1 MKYSNTALKTLS
13 ARYGKVLRKC
23 AYLNAIVLTAAMIAN
38 PAMAEIKTVSGN
50 GTPTSTKYGE
60 QNIDGGRIWLKGF
73 EKGTY
78 TYDNVNHTLDLSPD
92 NGEIKLSSI
101 SASIQTTNAEHK
113 YPTVRINGNENTT
126 LNITTP
132 AGDEVSIF
140 SRFAPL
146 YVGSKDS
153 PIGTINITNNDPG
166 FSAIYVTSKNNNVNA
181 QNQDL
186 QMYGNN
192 ISITSQNNG
201 TAITGNEGKLTLVA
215 NEKLDITGDINGYNK
230 VYGGHA
236 DLTFNI
242 NQNAGNTAITTIKG
256 NINAAQGS
264 AVNIGLKGAGS
275 SITGNLLV
283 SADGTTLPGGEIN
296 LGFGTGGSITGNM
309 TAQDEGHISISG
321 DDLVAVNGNISI
333 DVKSSLTASNISHN
347 SGTIA
352 NNGTLTLGNNI
363 VLTEGV
369 TGTGSVVFNEGSTL
383 KTALNNSTSLISGNT
398 VTGTTSLVIDN
409 GTTNA
414 TLNMFD
420 ASQSGF
426 TFANNT
432 LYDIIEDTTTAGTYN
447 ISKKSTEAITESL
460 TSAGADTTTAQT
472 VAAVTEAQPTTPAA
486 AAIVEAITTA
496 AQSGDIATVAEITE
510 KINPTTT
517 PVVQQQSVAMANQIF
532 NVAGN
537 RMGGIGRSGGDI
549 DVTVGPWIQG
559 LYNKTHNS
567 QGVGFDGYSQ
577 GFAVGLDADI
587 NEHSL
592 IGFGYGYTATD
603 VKSNGRKT
611 QIYSDNIF
619 LYGKY
624 QPNKW
629 YVSGIANYGHSNYKE
644 AALGLTSKYNVDT
657 YSAAATVGYQEGIFD
672 NYAGLRYSYITP
684 DSYSNGLTT
693 VEGKNAQVGTAVIGT
708 KISKAYKTDG
718 AVWKPE
724 VRLAATYDIKS
735 DNSSSIVGIVGGSST
750 YMVEG
755 KRQKRFA
762 VEAGVGLTTTVA
774 RNLDI
779 TLNYDAN
786 LRSKQT
792 SQTGAVKLK
801 YSF

>member
-1 MKYSNTALKTLS
+1 MKYSNTALKELS

-23 AYLNAIVLTAAMIAN
+23 AYLNAIVLTAVMIAN
-38 PAMAEIKTVSGN
+38 PAMAENIASGTTKSINNQTISQQRSDLDGGAFYNEGSLTISDSTFTQNNAKIADKMYGGAIFSKGSELTINDSKFSGN
-50 GTPTSTKYGE
+50 TAFSGGAIYESMNSTGKMTITNTEFSNNQVIDHAGALGIFKDGTLTNVQFYNNSTVTTLDDVTTKSA
-60 QNIDGGRIWLKGF
+60 DGGGAIHVGGTANASLTDVTFKGNSSVKRGGAIAARHGVGYTVNISDSLF
-73 EKGTY
+73 DTNSSGNFGGGIATVYGGTI
-78 TYDNVNHTLDLSPD
+78 NVNTTDFINNSATKAGGAIYNGIDTNYGSNAD
-92 NGEIKLSSI
+92 NGGVQS
-101 SASIQTTNAEHK
+101 TNH
-113 YPTVRINGNENTT
+113 GT
-126 LNITTP
+126 LNISGTNNFTGNT
-132 AGDEVSIF
+132 AGEFGGAIYS
-140 SRFAPL
+140 
-146 YVGSKDS
+146 GG
-153 PIGTINITNNDPG
+153 GTINLSG
-166 FSAIYVTSKNNNVNA
+166 KNVFA
-181 QNQDL
+181 
-186 QMYGNN
+186 GNKA
-192 ISITSQNNG
+192 G
-201 TAITGNEGKLTLVA
+201 GVA
-215 NEKLDITGDINGYNK
+215 NDI
-230 VYGGHA
+230 H
-236 DLTFNI
+236 
-242 NQNAGNTAITTIKG
+242 
-256 NINAAQGS
+256 
-264 AVNIGLKGAGS
+264 
-275 SITGNLLV
+275 
-283 SADGTTLPGGEIN
+283 N
-296 LGFGTGGSITGNM
+296 LGTLN
-309 TAQDEGHISISG
+309 ISG
-321 DDLVAVNGNISI
+321 D
-333 DVKSSLTASNISHN
+333 
-347 SGTIA
+347 
-352 NNGTLTLGNNI
+352 LTLDGGI
-363 VLTEGV
+363 
-369 TGTGSVVFNEGSTL
+369 TGTGSVVFKEGSTL
-383 KTALNNSTSLISGNT
+383 KANLNGSTIVAGSSVTGSTALVLEGDANGKTFKIDGTETNT
-398 VTGTTSLVIDN
+398 L
-409 GTTNA
+409 
-414 TLNMFD
+414 
-420 ASQSGF
+420 
-426 TFANNT
+426 TFADNT
-432 LYDIIEDTTTAGTYN
+432 LYDITADSEKTSGTKTWTV
-447 ISKKSTEAITESL
+447 SKKSGEAIAESL
-460 TSAGADTTTAQT
+460 GVSETAAQT
-472 VAAVTEAQPTTPAA
+472 VAAVVEAQPTTPAA

-496 AQSGDIATVAEITE
+496 AQTGDTATVAEITE

-517 PVVQQQSVAMANQIF
+517 PVVQQQSVAVANQIF

-708 KISKAYKTDG
+708 KISKAYKTDS

>member
-1 MKYSNTALKTLS
+1 MKYSNTALKELS

-23 AYLNAIVLTAAMIAN
+23 AYLNAIVLTAVMIAN
-38 PAMAEIKTVSGN
+38 PAMAEIISDQTKVDPLYN
-50 GTPTSTKYGE
+50 ITSNTT
-60 QNIDGGRIWLKGF
+60 ISDS
-73 EKGTY
+73 TY
-78 TYDNVNHTLDLSPD
+78 TNNVRE
-92 NGEIKLSSI
+92 G
-101 SASIQTTNAEHK
+101 AQTVT
-113 YPTVRINGNENTT
+113 NGNFGV
-126 LNITTP
+126 I
-132 AGDEVSIF
+132 
-140 SRFAPL
+140 
-146 YVGSKDS
+146 
-153 PIGTINITNNDPG
+153 
-166 FSAIYVTSKNNNVNA
+166 AIV
-181 QNQDL
+181 
-186 QMYGNN
+186 
-192 ISITSQNNG
+192 
-201 TAITGNEGKLTLVA
+201 
-215 NEKLDITGDINGYNK
+215 
-230 VYGGHA
+230 
-236 DLTFNI
+236 
-242 NQNAGNTAITTIKG
+242 
-256 NINAAQGS
+256 
-264 AVNIGLKGAGS
+264 
-275 SITGNLLV
+275 
-283 SADGTTLPGGEIN
+283 
-296 LGFGTGGSITGNM
+296 
-309 TAQDEGHISISG
+309 
-321 DDLVAVNGNISI
+321 
-333 DVKSSLTASNISHN
+333 
-347 SGTIA
+347 
-352 NNGTLTLGNNI
+352 NNGTLTVEKSTFDGNSSGYVGGALGTSLSGSLSISNTAFTNNKAYYDGGAI
-363 VLTEGV
+363 GNYGGLIISNSFFEGNTSHLDSNGNVVADDTAIGGGAISLGAVSNTTIGSISSTTFKNNRTGQSGGAIATRSNKDGDNTNAKLDISADFIGNSAVVNGGAINNTFFADNGLGKGTGVTISGNFTNNSADGLGGAIFNDTLGIITLNGTNVFSGNKAGGVANDIHNLGTLNISGDLTLDGGI
-369 TGTGSVVFNEGSTL
+369 TGTGSVVFKEGSTL
-383 KTALNNSTSLISGNT
+383 KANLNGSTIVAGSSVTGQTALVLEGDANGKTFKIDGTETNT
-398 VTGTTSLVIDN
+398 L
-409 GTTNA
+409 
-414 TLNMFD
+414 
-420 ASQSGF
+420 
-426 TFANNT
+426 TFADNT
-432 LYDIIEDTTTAGTYN
+432 LYDITADSEATSGEKTWTV
-447 ISKKSTEAITESL
+447 SKKSGEAIAESL
-460 TSAGADTTTAQT
+460 GVSETAAQT
-472 VAAVTEAQPTTPAA
+472 VAAMTEAQPTTPAA
-486 AAIVEAITTA
+486 SAIVEAITTA
-496 AQSGDIATVAEITE
+496 AQTGDIATVQELTE
-510 KINPTTT
+510 KVNPTTT

-708 KISKAYKTDG
+708 KISKAYKTDS

>member
-1 MKYSNTALKTLS
+1 LTVEKSTFDGNSSGYVGGALGTSLSGSLSISNTTFTNNKAYYDGG
-13 ARYGKVLRKC
+13 AIGNYGGLIISNSFFEGNTSHLDSNGNVV
-23 AYLNAIVLTAAMIAN
+23 ADDTAIGGGAISLGAVSNTTIGSISSTTFKNNRTGQSGGAIAN
-38 PAMAEIKTVSGN
+38 RTNKDGDNTNAKLDISADFIGNSAVVNGGAINNTFFADNGLGKGTGVTISGN
-50 GTPTSTKYGE
+50 FTNNSADGLGGAIFNDTLGIITLNGTNVFSGNKA
-60 QNIDGGRIWLKGF
+60 GGVANDIHNLG
-73 EKGTY
+73 
-78 TYDNVNHTLDLSPD
+78 
-92 NGEIKLSSI
+92 
-101 SASIQTTNAEHK
+101 
-113 YPTVRINGNENTT
+113 T
-126 LNITTP
+126 LNIS
-132 AGDEVSIF
+132 GD
-140 SRFAPL
+140 
-146 YVGSKDS
+146 
-153 PIGTINITNNDPG
+153 
-166 FSAIYVTSKNNNVNA
+166 
-181 QNQDL
+181 
-186 QMYGNN
+186 
-192 ISITSQNNG
+192 
-201 TAITGNEGKLTLVA
+201 LTL
-215 NEKLDITGDINGYNK
+215 D
-230 VYGGHA
+230 GG
-236 DLTFNI
+236 I
-242 NQNAGNTAITTIKG
+242 
-256 NINAAQGS
+256 
-264 AVNIGLKGAGS
+264 
-275 SITGNLLV
+275 
-283 SADGTTLPGGEIN
+283 
-296 LGFGTGGSITGNM
+296 
-309 TAQDEGHISISG
+309 
-321 DDLVAVNGNISI
+321 
-333 DVKSSLTASNISHN
+333 
-347 SGTIA
+347 
-352 NNGTLTLGNNI
+352 
-363 VLTEGV
+363 
-369 TGTGSVVFNEGSTL
+369 TGTGSVVFKEGSTL
-383 KTALNNSTSLISGNT
+383 KANLNGSTIVAGSSVTGSTALVLEGDANGKTFKIDGTETNT
-398 VTGTTSLVIDN
+398 L
-409 GTTNA
+409 
-414 TLNMFD
+414 
-420 ASQSGF
+420 
-426 TFANNT
+426 TFADNT
-432 LYDIIEDTTTAGTYN
+432 LYDITADSEATSGEKTWTV
-447 ISKKSTEAITESL
+447 SKKSGEAIAESL
-460 TSAGADTTTAQT
+460 GVSETAAQT

-486 AAIVEAITTA
+486 SAIVEAITTA
-496 AQSGDIATVAEITE
+496 AQTGDIATVQELTE
-510 KINPTTT
+510 KVNPTTT

-708 KISKAYKTDG
+708 KISKAYKTDS

>member
-38 PAMAEIKTVSGN
+38 PAMAEIETVSGN
-50 GTPTSTKYGE
+50 GTPTSIKYGE

-78 TYDNVNHTLDLSPD
+78 TYDNANHTLELSPD
-92 NGEIKLSSI
+92 ANGEIKLSSI
-101 SASIQTTNAEHK
+101 SASIQTTNSEHQ

-146 YVGSKDS
+146 FVGTKEA

-215 NEKLDITGDINGYNK
+215 NEKLDITGDINGYNE

-296 LGFGTGGSITGNM
+296 LGFGNGGSITGNM

-333 DVKSSLTASNISHN
+333 DDKSSLTASNISHN
-347 SGTIA
+347 SGTFI
-352 NNGTLTLGNNI
+352 NDGSLSLENNI
-363 VLTEGV
+363 VLTNGI
-369 TGTGSVVFNEGSTL
+369 TGTGSVVFKEGSTL
-383 KTALNNSTSLISGNT
+383 KANLNGSTIVAGSSVTGSTALVLEGDANGKTFKIDGTETNT
-398 VTGTTSLVIDN
+398 L
-409 GTTNA
+409 
-414 TLNMFD
+414 
-420 ASQSGF
+420 
-426 TFANNT
+426 TFVDNT
-432 LYDIIEDTTTAGTYN
+432 LYDITADSEATSGEKTWTV
-447 ISKKSTEAITESL
+447 SKKSGEAIAESL
-460 TSAGADTTTAQT
+460 GVSETAAQT

-486 AAIVEAITTA
+486 SAIVEAITTA
-496 AQSGDIATVAEITE
+496 AQTGDIATVQELTE
-510 KINPTTT
+510 KVNPTTT